1 MNGFFAQA
9 IPPSFFN
16 APNGSTELWTQLV
29 IALLVGFGA
38 VFALMKA
45 PASVRKPVVAI
56 STFFAGL
63 YWVVFFLWP
72 RPVNRLPG
80 DMPSGLKDGVGFW
93 LEDANS
99 IVGNLSNVL
108 SAFLLGLGI
117 YSLLRIHG
125 MRVIKG
131 HKDAFFS
138 AVLLVGIVV
147 MGVFGYWDWLDKIGP
162 NGPSLA
168 LEANWAFQNR
178 VRDLLFDGLLQE
190 MDAGMFS
197 LIAFYI
203 LSAAYRAFRIR
214 SIEATLL
221 LATAFIV
228 MLSFLGLVTGL
239 SDSVIDGIKGTADP
253 GFLDNFK
260 LTEIAKWLRA
270 TVETPSLR
278 GIDFGIGIGALAM
291 GLRLWLSLEKTAVS
305 S

>member
-9 IPPSFFN
+9 IPESFFN
-16 APNGSTELWTQLV
+16 APNGSSDLWMKIG
-29 IALLVGFGA
+29 IALLLGFGA
-38 VFALMKA
+38 VFALIKA
-45 PASVRKPVVAI
+45 PPSVRKPVVAV
-56 STFFAGL
+56 STFCAGL
-63 YWVVFFLWP
+63 YWVLFFLWP

-80 DMPSGLKDGVGFW
+80 DMPRGFVDSVGFF

-108 SAFLLGLGI
+108 TAFLLGLGI

-125 MRVIKG
+125 LRVIKG

-138 AVLLVGIVV
+138 AVLLLSIVI
-147 MGVFGYWDWLDKIGP
+147 MGMFGYWDWLDKMGP

-178 VRDLLFDGLLQE
+178 FRDLLFDGLLQE

-228 MLSFLGLVTGL
+228 MLSLMGLVAGMWDGTI
-239 SDSVIDGIKGTADP
+239 DSIKGTADP
-253 GFLDNFK
+253 AFADNFK
-260 LTEIAKWLRA
+260 LTEVAKWLRA
-270 TVETPSLR
+270 TVETSSLR

>member
-1 MNGFFAQA
+1 MNLFLAQA
-9 IPPSFFN
+9 IPESFFN
-16 APNGSTELWTQLV
+16 APNATTGLWIRILV
-29 IALLVGFGA
+29 ALLLGFGA
-38 VFALMKA
+38 VFALIKA
-45 PASVRKPVVAI
+45 PPSVRKPVVAV
-56 STFFAGL
+56 STFTAGL
-63 YWVVFFLWP
+63 YWVLFFLWP

-80 DMPSGLKDGVGFW
+80 DAPSGLVDSVGFF

-108 SAFLLGLGI
+108 TAFLLGLGI

-125 MRVIKG
+125 LRVIKG

-138 AVLLVGIVV
+138 AVLLLSIVV
-147 MGVFGYWDWLDKIGP
+147 MGVFGYWDWLDKMGP
-162 NGPSLA
+162 NGPLLA
-168 LEANWAFQNR
+168 FEANWAFQNR
-178 VRDLLFDGLLQE
+178 FRDLLFDGLLQE

-228 MLSFLGLVTGL
+228 MLSLMGLVAGMWDGAV
-239 SDSVIDGIKGTADP
+239 DSIKGTADP
-253 GFLDNFK
+253 AFADNFK

-270 TVETPSLR
+270 TVETSSLR